1 MEEEDLGTVMNML
14 NMNVCGVQL
23 EISRRQCMWSSEESC
38 EMDKD
43 GNLLGEELTH
53 SPECG

>member
-1 MEEEDLGTVMNML
+1 MNML
-14 NMNVCGVQL
+14 NLNVCGVKL